1 MVNALY
7 RSHNAVV
14 VFIGEQLHF
23 PVIAVQTFILYG
35 SRVLVGDRVT
45 PAIGIVKQKRLFGIP
60 LRHTPVELPLVVG
73 QQKVGADILR
83 KRRDRIVK
91 AHAEVECG
99 SLQKSVVL
107 LRRAANAW
115 ERFIIQPI

>member
-7 RSHNAVV
+7 RLNHAVV
-14 VFIGEQLHF
+14 VFIGKQLHF

-83 KRRDRIVK
+83 KRRHHIVK
-91 AHAEVECG
+91 AHAVVKRG
-99 SLQKSVVL
+99 GLQESVVFICG
-107 LRRAANAW
+107 AAYSRQ
-115 ERFIIQPI
+115 RFIVQPI

>member
-73 QQKVGADILR
+73 QQKVGADVLR
-83 KRRDRIVK
+83 VSRDRIVK

-99 SLQKSVVL
+99 CLQKSVVL
-107 LRRAANAW
+107 LR
-115 ERFIIQPI
+115 

>member
-1 MVNALY
+1 MGEKAHFFV
-7 RSHNAVV
+7 RSDP
-14 VFIGEQLHF
+14 L
-23 PVIAVQTFILYG
+23 ILNG
-35 SRVLVGDRVT
+35 SRIRIRDRIPSFISVVIQQDLLGVSARH
-45 PAIGIVKQKRLFGIP
+45 PA
-60 LRHTPVELPLVVG
+60 VELPLVVG
-73 QQKVGADILR
+73 EQEIGADILR
-83 KRRDRIVK
+83 VSRDRIVK

>member
-35 SRVLVGDRVT
+35 SRVLVGDHVK
-45 PAIGIVKQKRLFGIP
+45 PAVGIVKQKRLFGIP
-60 LRHTPVELPLVVG
+60 LRHTPVELPLIVG
-73 QQKVGADILR
+73 KQKVSADVLR
-83 KRRDRIVK
+83 KRRNRIIK
-91 AHAEVECG
+91 AHVVVKRGGLEE
-99 SLQKSVVL
+99 SVVFV
-107 LRRAANAW
+107 RRTADARQ
-115 ERFIIQPI
+115 RFIVQPI